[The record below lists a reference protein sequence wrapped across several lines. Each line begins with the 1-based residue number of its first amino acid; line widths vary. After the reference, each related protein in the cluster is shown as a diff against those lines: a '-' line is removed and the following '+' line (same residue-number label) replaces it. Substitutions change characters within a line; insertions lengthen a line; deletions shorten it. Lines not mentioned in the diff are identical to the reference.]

1 MKFTIQMKDPDG
13 PIDCINSAVDES
25 LIDIADKDEKEAIRD
40 VRFQKLKEA
49 TDKWFRYG
57 EYLTVEF
64 DTDKDTATVLKATK

>member
-13 PIDCINSAVDES
+13 PFDCLNSAVEES
-25 LIDIADKDEKEAIRD
+25 LFDITGEGEKEAIRD
-40 VRFQKLKEA
+40 VRFQNLKRA

-64 DTDKDTATVLKATK
+64 DTDKGTATVLEATK